1 VVKVCAWHGI
11 PNALT
16 FVRILMIIPFA
27 RALLAQEYRIALVI
41 FALAS
46 VTDGLDG
53 YLARRFSW
61 RSRFGAVAD
70 PLADKA
76 LLITAYLVLT
86 YTSVLPLWLF
96 LLVLGRDLLI
106 VGGALV
112 YHYCIGRFDM
122 EPSMPGKLN
131 TLVQITVILGVIVIL
146 AGLPVPPVWLDAGI
160 CLVAVSA
167 VFSGG
172 HYVVVWGMRAW
183 KVWQT

>member
-1 VVKVCAWHGI
+1 MKLHAWRWI

-16 FVRILMIIPFA
+16 LVRIFLIAPFA
-27 RALLAQEYRIALVI
+27 RALLVQEYRLALVI
-41 FALAS
+41 FAVAS

-53 YLARRFSW
+53 YLARRFNW
-61 RSRFGAVAD
+61 RSRFGALAD

-112 YHYCIGRFDM
+112 YHYGIGRFDM

-131 TLVQITVILGVIVIL
+131 TLVQIVVILGIITIL
-146 AGLPVPPVWLDAGI
+146 AGMPVQPVWLNVGI
-160 CLVAVSA
+160 WLVAISA

-172 HYVVVWGMRAW
+172 HYMVVWGARAW
-183 KVWQT
+183 RARQP